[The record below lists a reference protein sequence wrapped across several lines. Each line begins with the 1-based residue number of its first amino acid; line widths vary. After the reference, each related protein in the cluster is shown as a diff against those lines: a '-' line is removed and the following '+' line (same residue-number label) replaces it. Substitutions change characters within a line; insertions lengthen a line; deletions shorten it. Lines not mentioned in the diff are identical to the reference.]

1 MRIGILATAVALVLA
16 AAACNRGGSDAGNDL
31 STDTNLAEDSG
42 INDVLGANQSGSDA
56 AKTPPD
62 ATSFVTAVAASD
74 LFEIESTRLAASKAG
89 SAEIKSLAQ
98 SLRADH
104 EKSSIDLKAAAAR
117 ANPPI
122 AVAPALDA
130 EEQGMLDDL
139 KATGGADFDRRFID
153 QQTNA
158 HQKALA
164 LLRNYVGSGDSQPL
178 KDFASKA
185 TNVVQVHLDRL
196 NSIRK

>member
-1 MRIGILATAVALVLA
+1 MR
-16 AAACNRGGSDAGNDL
+16 SH
-31 STDTNLAEDSG
+31 
-42 INDVLGANQSGSDA
+42 
-56 AKTPPD
+56 
-62 ATSFVTAVAASD
+62 ASD
-74 LFEIESTRLAASKAG
+74 LFEIESAKLAASKAG

-98 SLRADH
+98 ALLADH
-104 EKSSIDLKAAAAR
+104 EKSTIDLKAAAAK

-122 AVAPALDA
+122 AVIPALDA

-164 LLRNYVGSGDSQPL
+164 LLRDYVGSGNSQPL
-178 KDFASKA
+178 KDFAGKA
-185 TNVVQVHLDRL
+185 TNVVQGHLDRL